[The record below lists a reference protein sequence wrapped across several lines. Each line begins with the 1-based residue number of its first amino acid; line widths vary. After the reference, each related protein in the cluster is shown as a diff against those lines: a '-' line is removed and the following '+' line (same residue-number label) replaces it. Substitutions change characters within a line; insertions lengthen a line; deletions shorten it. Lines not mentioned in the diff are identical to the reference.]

1 MKRLVNIIPIRVNVF
16 KVAFSSGQKLVHWLN
31 KRDRFEERFNDKKL
45 FLLIYVSLLLVKLSS
60 RREFAKYK
68 KFLFAVV
75 PNGKTSSQHEMQYEG
90 SLDP

>member
-1 MKRLVNIIPIRVNVF
+1 M
-16 KVAFSSGQKLVHWLN
+16 HWLN

-68 KFLFAVV
+68 KFLFPVV